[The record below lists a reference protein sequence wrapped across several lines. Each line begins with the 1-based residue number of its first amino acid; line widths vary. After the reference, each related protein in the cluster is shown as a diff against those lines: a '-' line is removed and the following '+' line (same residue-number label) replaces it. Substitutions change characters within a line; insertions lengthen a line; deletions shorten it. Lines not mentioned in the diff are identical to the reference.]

1 MKNINIVCLSGNVV
15 RDAESR
21 HNSGTPIAT
30 FSVAVN
36 ESRKD
41 QSGNWV
47 ESTNYVDCVLFGK
60 LAESIMPKLVKGA
73 HVLLS
78 GSLRQSSWERE
89 GQKHSKLEV
98 IVRDIEVQPRAQAAQ
113 QKAPW
118 SDEYYN

>member
-1 MKNINIVCLSGNVV
+1 MKNINTVCLSGNVV

-21 HNSGTPIAT
+21 HSGTPIVT
-30 FSVAVN
+30 FSIAVN

-60 LAESIMPKLVKGA
+60 LAESMMTKLMKGV

-78 GSLRQSSWERE
+78 GSIRQSSWEKD

-113 QKAPW
+113 QKASW
-118 SDEYYN
+118 TEEYYN

>member
-1 MKNINIVCLSGNVV
+1 MKNINTVCLSGNVV

-21 HNSGTPIAT
+21 HSGTPIVT
-30 FSVAVN
+30 FSIAVN

-41 QSGNWV
+41 QGGNWV

-60 LAESIMPKLVKGA
+60 LAESMMTKLMKGV

-78 GSLRQSSWERE
+78 GSIRQSSWEKD

-113 QKAPW
+113 QKASW
-118 SDEYYN
+118 TEEYYN